1 MTTLQLNDNVTV
13 ALAKAETSVEVALA
27 KMPENSLQHIFA
39 YGLRQILNDA
49 MASAKTVPEAEG
61 MAQKRLDNL
70 LAGTLRAAGTRE
82 GDPVRREARKIATDL
97 VTAKVR
103 AKGHKPADVENFAEL
118 VNKAMENEQV
128 IAQAKLNVAAAKE
141 IEIDIEL

>member
-1 MTTLQLNDNVTV
+1 MTTLQLNDAVTV
-13 ALAKAETSVEVALA
+13 PLAKAETSVEVALA
-27 KMPENSLQHIFA
+27 QLPENSLQHIFA

-49 MASAKTVPEAEG
+49 MASAKTAAEAQG

-97 VTAKVR
+97 VTAKVK
-103 AKGHKPADVENFAEL
+103 AKGFKPADVENFAEL
-118 VNKAMENEQV
+118 VNRAMDNEQV
-128 IAQAKLNVAAAKE
+128 LAQAKLNVAAAKE